1 MAPRKSTAPK
11 PDETPRHDNVYQA
24 LAAAQSEI
32 RDPKKTRTAKVKS
45 KRTGVEFE
53 YKYADLSDALAA
65 IRPALSKH
73 GIASL
78 QTTSITDGQMVLN
91 TILVHGDSDT
101 RTTGSVYPVCSIHG
115 DHQQMGAAVS
125 YARRY
130 ALCMAVGVAP
140 ANDGDGEVAAPAG
153 DGEIHKMSMLEAKR
167 DVNWKG
173 FEEFVRQAVSH
184 KALDKA
190 ETQVK
195 SYTRQ
200 WPKAY
205 IDSAFEEIKKRRE
218 EIDEVEKVRS
228 SISDDPSN
236 LVDLLDECTTA
247 PAVERLVE
255 SLQQVTELTEDDFD
269 LINKRIESLK

>member
-11 PDETPRHDNVYQA
+11 PEDPPKHSNVYQA
-24 LAAAQSEI
+24 LAAAQAEI
-32 RDPKKTRTAKVKS
+32 QDPRKKRTAKVKMKS
-45 KRTGVEFE
+45 GGQFE

-78 QTTSITDGQMVLN
+78 QTTSIADGQMVLN
-91 TILVHGDSDT
+91 TILIHGDSDT
-101 RTTGSVYPVCSIHG
+101 RTEPSTYPVCSIHG

-130 ALCMAVGVAP
+130 ALCMAVGIAP
-140 ANDGDGEVAAPAG
+140 AEDGDGEVAAPAG

-184 KALDKA
+184 ATLDKA
-190 ETQVK
+190 EAQVK
-195 SYTRQ
+195 SYKRQ

-205 IDSAFEEIKKRRE
+205 VDSAFEEIKNRRE

-228 SISDDPSN
+228 AIADDPAK
-236 LVDLLDECTTA
+236 LVDLLDECTTE
-247 PAVERLVE
+247 PAVTRLVE
-255 SLQQVTELTEDDFD
+255 SLQQVTELTDDDFA
-269 LINKRIESLK
+269 LINERIESLK